1 MYSESIDWLFS
12 QFPSYQNTGANAYKP
27 DLGNI
32 RRLCHFFDNPQDELK
47 FIHVAGT
54 NGKGSVSSM
63 LASILTES
71 GEKTGLFTSPHIHDF
86 RERIRINGE
95 MISEEEVVSFCTHL
109 RASLLDFEPS
119 FFEITCCMAL
129 VHFKRNHCSIAVIET
144 GLGGRL
150 DATNIITPIL
160 SIITNISLE
169 HTQFLGNDLPSI
181 AGEKAGIIKPHVPVV
196 IGRSNA
202 LTHDVFQSKA
212 NDEHAEIIFCDALPL
227 PDSSSMPL
235 LGTYQQENVRTVYAA
250 VEVLNQHGFDI
261 SNSRI
266 HEGLENLKRNTG
278 IFGRMEVIQRNP
290 LIILDVSH
298 NEEGIRSTLEYI
310 HSENKGQLYL
320 IYGSSADKDIDSILP
335 LFPSN
340 AHLSFCAFK
349 NTRSLSIEQL
359 KKMATGLSPS
369 PNCFANIFDALGEA
383 KKLATEKDTILVFG
397 SFFLISD
404 YFSIENP

>member
-1 MYSESIDWLFS
+1 MYSESLNWLFS
-12 QFPSYQNTGANAYKP
+12 QFPSYQNTGARAYKP

-32 RRLCHFFDNPQDELK
+32 RRLCAFFDNPQDDLK
-47 FIHVAGT
+47 LIHVAGT
-54 NGKGSVSSM
+54 NGKGSVCSM

-86 RERIRINGE
+86 RERIRINGAL
-95 MISEEEVVSFCTHL
+95 ISEEEVVSFCTHL

-129 VHFKRNHCSIAVIET
+129 VHFKQNKCSIAVIET

-160 SIITNISLE
+160 SVITNISLE

-181 AGEKAGIIKPHVPVV
+181 ASEKAGIIKPHVPVV

-212 NDEHAEIIFCDALPL
+212 NEAQAEIVFCDALPL

-235 LGTYQQENVRTVYAA
+235 LGHYQQENVRTVYAA
-250 VEVLNQHGFDI
+250 VDVLNQHGFHI
-261 SNSRI
+261 SNSHI
-266 HEGLENLKRNTG
+266 HQGLENLKRNTG

-310 HSENKGQLYL
+310 QSENKGQLYL

-335 LFPSN
+335 LFPST
-340 AHLSFCAFK
+340 AHLSLCAFS
-349 NTRSLSIEQL
+349 NARSLSNEELNAIAASIIPAPRCYGSIRL
-359 KKMATGLSPS
+359 
-369 PNCFANIFDALGEA
+369 ALTET
-383 KKLATEKDTILVFG
+383 KKLAAPEDTVLVFG

-404 YFSIENP
+404 YFS

>member
-1 MYSESIDWLFS
+1 VYSNALQWLFS
-12 QFPSYQNTGANAYKP
+12 QFPSYQNIGASAYKP

-32 RRLCHFFDNPQDELK
+32 RLLCAFFDNPQDELRL
-47 FIHVAGT
+47 IHVAGT

-95 MISEEEVVSFCTHL
+95 MISEEEVISFCNHL
-109 RASLLDFEPS
+109 RTSSLDFEPS

-129 VHFKRNHCSIAVIET
+129 VHFKRNNCSVAVIET

-169 HTQFLGNDLPSI
+169 HTQFLGNDMASI

-196 IGRSNA
+196 IGRSSIE
-202 LTHDVFQSKA
+202 THEVFKNKA
-212 NDEHAEIIFCDALPL
+212 IKESAEIIFCDDLPL
-227 PDSSSMPL
+227 PDASSLPL
-235 LGTYQQENVRTVYAA
+235 LGHHQQENARTVYAA
-250 VEVLNQHGFDI
+250 VNVINKQGFHLTDTHI
-261 SNSRI
+261 RQ
-266 HEGLENLKRNTG
+266 GLINVKVNTG
-278 IFGRMEVIQRNP
+278 IFGRMEVIQNSP

-298 NEEGIRSTLEYI
+298 NEEGIRSTLNFI
-310 HSENKGQLYL
+310 QSKNKGQLYL
-320 IYGSSADKDIDSILP
+320 IYGSSSDKNLQSILP
-335 LFPSN
+335 LFPSS
-340 AHLSFCAFK
+340 AHLSLCTFS
-349 NTRSLSIEQL
+349 NSRSLTNEQI
-359 KKMATGLSPS
+359 KEIATGLTPV
-369 PNCFANIFDALGEA
+369 PKCFTNIFQALDET
-383 KKLATEKDTILVFG
+383 KKLANTEDTILVFG

-404 YFSIENP
+404 YYHVGKE

>member
-1 MYSESIDWLFS
+1 MYSDTLKWLFN
-12 QFPSYQNTGANAYKP
+12 QFPSYQNVGASAYKP

-32 RRLCHFFDNPQDELK
+32 RQLCAFFDNPQDELK
-47 FIHVAGT
+47 LIHVAGT

-95 MISEEEVVSFCTHL
+95 MISEEAVSSFCNHL
-109 RASLLDFEPS
+109 RASSLDFEPS

-129 VHFKRNHCSIAVIET
+129 VHFKRNNCSIAVIET

-160 SIITNISLE
+160 SVITNISLE
-169 HTQFLGNDLPSI
+169 HTQFLGNDLTSI

-196 IGRSNA
+196 IGRSTIE
-202 LTHDVFQSKA
+202 THEVFKNKA
-212 NDEHAEIIFCDALPL
+212 TNESAEIIFCDDLPL
-227 PDSSSMPL
+227 PDASSLPL
-235 LGTYQQENVRTVYAA
+235 LGHYQQENARTVYTA
-250 VEVLNQHGFDI
+250 VDILNRHGFQL
-261 SNSRI
+261 SNTHIRK
-266 HEGLENLKRNTG
+266 GLKNLKVNTG

-298 NEEGIRSTLEYI
+298 NEEGIRSTLDFI
-310 HSENKGQLYL
+310 QSQNKGKLFI
-320 IYGSSADKDIDSILP
+320 IYGSSSDKDLQSILP
-335 LFPSN
+335 LFPRN
-340 AHLSFCAFK
+340 AHLSFCAFS
-349 NTRSLSIEQL
+349 NARSLTINQL
-359 KKMATGLSPS
+359 KEIATSRNPKAQ
-369 PNCFANIFDALGEA
+369 CFTNIFEALDEI
-383 KKLATEKDTILVFG
+383 KKLANTDETILVFG

-404 YFSIENP
+404 YFHERND